1 MTSTQDTDSSSTRV
15 ATPTKKQLRRVY
27 VASLVGTTVEF
38 YDFIIFG
45 VAASLVFGPVFF
57 DSASPAVGTI
67 ASFAILAI
75 GYAARPLGGIIF
87 GHFGD
92 KAGRKSTLMWTMGLM
107 GASTVAIGLLPSS
120 AQIGGWAP
128 ILLVILR
135 LVQGIAVGGE
145 WGGAVMMAVEHAPA
159 KRRGFFGGAASLGSG
174 AGVLLAYLV
183 FGLMSNLNDESFESW
198 GWRVPFLLSIVVV
211 GVGFFVRLRV
221 EESPVFAAEQKQK
234 QKSARPA
241 KTRIPLVQVFSEM
254 PKTVLLGI
262 GMCSGAFMAQA
273 ILTTT
278 VISYATSNYDIS
290 RSMMLSLL
298 NVALAIMLITIPLFS
313 WLGDTVGRRKVYIPS
328 VILFGVFSFAMFPL
342 FGTGSTPVILFTF
355 VVGMAVLNAA
365 TTANGGT
372 LLSEQFPTKFRYTG
386 AGVAYQFAGLI
397 GGGIG
402 PLLASVFI
410 APGGLGP
417 IAVSAMIGFFC
428 ALSALC
434 VFLASDRGNTSLSD
448 I

>member
-1 MTSTQDTDSSSTRV
+1 MTNTQDAEGVTTNGAVPDR
-15 ATPTKKQLRRVY
+15 KQLRRVY
-27 VASLVGTTVEF
+27 LASLVGTTVEF
-38 YDFIIFG
+38 YDFIVFG

-128 ILLVILR
+128 ILLVVLR

-221 EESPVFAAEQKQK
+221 EESPVFEAEQKQK
-234 QKSARPA
+234 SSTPSKS
-241 KTRIPLVQVFSEM
+241 RIPLVQVLSEK
-254 PKTVLLGI
+254 PTTVLLGI

-278 VISYATSNYDIS
+278 VISYATSTYEVS

-298 NVALAIMLITIPLFS
+298 NVALVIMLFTIPLFS
-313 WLGDTVGRRKVYIPS
+313 WLGDTVGRRTVYIPS

-417 IAVSAMIGFFC
+417 IAVSVMIGFFC

-434 VFLASDRGNTSLSD
+434 VFLASDRGDTFLSD